1 MFKNTPVTLGRYLA
15 ANGQS
20 HKKKQTKKK
29 LKPLLLLFHL
39 RLFTASLTLFLY
51 SSGMT

>member
-20 HKKKQTKKK
+20 HKKKKKKK